1 MMQNDP
7 IHLNDLIEQVK
18 SELLAKPKSGE
29 MFTVKEVQIEV
40 AITVDRDVNG
50 AIDLSVVKLG
60 TTQTVGNVQ
69 KVMITLQPISPIT
82 RGD

>member
-1 MMQNDP
+1 MTQNDP

-50 AIDLSVVKLG
+50 TIDLHVVKLG
-60 TTQTVGNVQ
+60 TGQTASEAQ
-69 KVMITLQPISPIT
+69 KVTITLQPINKLE